1 MDLEDN
7 LTDRPRTSDPDVDDD
22 DREEAEPSD
31 QDSGGISID
40 PPDAGE
46 PYTDP

>member
-1 MDLEDN
+1 MDFEDN
-7 LTDRPRTSDPDVDDD
+7 LTDRPRTSDPDMDDD
-22 DREEAEPSD
+22 DREEAGSSEPTGD
-31 QDSGGISID
+31 GGMD

>member
-1 MDLEDN
+1 MDREDN
-7 LTDRPRTSDPDVDDD
+7 LTDRPRTSDPDLDDD
-22 DREEAEPSD
+22 DRAGAQPSEK
-31 QDSGGISID
+31 DSGVSID

>member
-7 LTDRPRTSDPDVDDD
+7 LRDRPRTSDPDVDDD
-22 DREEAEPSD
+22 ERAGTQPSEK
-31 QDSGGISID
+31 DSGGSSIE